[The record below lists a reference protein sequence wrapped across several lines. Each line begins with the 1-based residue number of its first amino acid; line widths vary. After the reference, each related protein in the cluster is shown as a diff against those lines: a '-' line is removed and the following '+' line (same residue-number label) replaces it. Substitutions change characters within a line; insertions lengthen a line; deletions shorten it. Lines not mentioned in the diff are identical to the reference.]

1 MFGDCLETLV
11 YEARGPV
18 TAGLGAD
25 GESDVHCKI
34 FAQSPSFDEQRGM
47 SKSWLT
53 RERGRSSSRAAVQ
66 ALVLGLAGCQSPAG
80 NSAPPP
86 AWPEEEPP
94 EYPGVSAPPS
104 GPAPASPAPGAS
116 QSPWAASHAGRA
128 SLDRFTGDATY
139 YADSLAGNKTAS
151 GERYQ
156 PGAFTAAHRTLP
168 FGTVV
173 RVVRTDT
180 CDGARCE
187 RVTYV
192 KVNDRGPFGNA
203 NRVIDLSRAAATEL
217 EMLRAGVVPVRVEIL
232 ELPPK

>member
-1 MFGDCLETLV
+1 
-11 YEARGPV
+11 
-18 TAGLGAD
+18 
-25 GESDVHCKI
+25 
-34 FAQSPSFDEQRGM
+34 M
-47 SKSWLT
+47 SKTWLT
-53 RERGRSSSRAAVQ
+53 RERGRSERPGFAA
-66 ALVLGLAGCQSPAG
+66 ALVLVLAGCQSTSG
-80 NSAPPP
+80 SAAAPP
-86 AWPEEEPP
+86 AWPAEEPP
-94 EYPGVSAPPS
+94 EYPGVTAPPS
-104 GPAPASPAPGAS
+104 GPDPASPGPGAS
-116 QSPWAASHAGRA
+116 QSPWAASHGGRA

-139 YADSLAGNKTAS
+139 YADSLAGNKTAN

-180 CDGARCE
+180 G

-203 NRVIDLSRAAATEL
+203 KRVIDLSRAAAAEL